1 MKKALND
8 AIKRFDALALVFPDR
23 LYFSGVLNALR
34 SIDQDSQNL
43 KEVIQKR
50 LTDLGLKVHHL
61 NLLQDKDSVAF
72 DKQLEWQELTNTL
85 REIMNS

>member
-8 AIKRFDALALVFPDR
+8 AINRFDSLTVIFPNR
-23 LYFSGVLNALR
+23 LYFAGVLHALR
-34 SIDQDSQNL
+34 SIDQDSQDL
-43 KEVIQKR
+43 KKVIQTR
-50 LTDLGLKVHHL
+50 LTDLELKVHHL

-72 DKQLEWQELTNTL
+72 DKQLEWQELTNIL